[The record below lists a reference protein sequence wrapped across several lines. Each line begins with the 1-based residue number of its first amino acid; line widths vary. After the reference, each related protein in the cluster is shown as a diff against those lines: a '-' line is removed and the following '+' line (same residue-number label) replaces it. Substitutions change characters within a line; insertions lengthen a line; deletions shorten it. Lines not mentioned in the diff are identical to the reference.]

1 MTSFAYLSEELR
13 GAKVIVTGA
22 SGFIGLNLIR
32 RLCSL
37 DAEVMIIDRIQPA
50 EHFPEVEMVPL
61 QFPVGLWMV
70 KRRPDVTDPYQAQVV
85 TKSPGYVA

>member
-50 EHFPEVEMVPL
+50 EHSL
-61 QFPVGLWMV
+61 
-70 KRRPDVTDPYQAQVV
+70 
-85 TKSPGYVA
+85 